1 MIEFLPLVLGVLL
14 AQVSPGPNMMAV
26 SSIALGAGRR
36 AGVLTAAGVA
46 SGVFVWAILFTFGI
60 GAFFNAFPESITA
73 MKLAGGSYLLF
84 LGVRAV
90 RAAFAAAADGGG
102 DAERLDRSG
111 RRAFATGLLVVLTN
125 PKAALMW
132 IAVSIFLASAH
143 LSHGQFLAIGLCMS
157 LSAMTIYGTY
167 AVLFS
172 TGLAMRAYR
181 RTARYVEAA
190 FGTIFGAL
198 GVKLISDGIRELRA

>member
-26 SSIALGAGRR
+26 SSVALGTGRR

-84 LGVRAV
+84 LGIRAV
-90 RAAFAAAADGGG
+90 RAAFRFTETGGSK
-102 DAERLDRSG
+102 ARLERTG
-111 RRAFATGLLVVLTN
+111 GRAFVTGLLVVLTN

-143 LSHGQFLAIGLCMS
+143 PSHGQFLAIGFCMS
-157 LSAMTIYGTY
+157 LSAMAVYGTY

-181 RTARYVEAA
+181 RTARYVEGA
-190 FGTIFGAL
+190 FGAIFGAL
-198 GVKLISDGIRELRA
+198 GVKLVVDGIRELRA